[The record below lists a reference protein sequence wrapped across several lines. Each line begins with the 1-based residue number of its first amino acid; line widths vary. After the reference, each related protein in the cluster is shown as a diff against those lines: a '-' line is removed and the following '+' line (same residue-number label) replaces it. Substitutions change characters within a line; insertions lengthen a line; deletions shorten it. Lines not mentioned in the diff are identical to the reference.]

1 MPIGPEHPERA
12 TAPAEADQGA
22 VPAEEPGDT
31 SLLEGITSDQVMRAR
46 EESRAEGEPY
56 EDAE

>member
-1 MPIGPEHPERA
+1 MPTVSPRRAEHDA
-12 TAPAEADQGA
+12 AA
-22 VPAEEPGDT
+22 AEEAEEEDT
-31 SLLEGITSDQVMRAR
+31 TLLEGVTSEQVRHAG

>member
-1 MPIGPEHPERA
+1 MPTVSPERA
-12 TAPAEADQGA
+12 GSTAA
-22 VPAEEPGDT
+22 AEEVEEEEDT
-31 SLLEGITSDQVMRAR
+31 SLLEGVTSEQVSHAG